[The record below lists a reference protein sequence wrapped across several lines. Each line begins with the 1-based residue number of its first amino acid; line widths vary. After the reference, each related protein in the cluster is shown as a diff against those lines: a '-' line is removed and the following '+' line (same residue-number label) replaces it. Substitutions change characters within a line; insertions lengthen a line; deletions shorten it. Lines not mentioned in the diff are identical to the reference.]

1 MDTLIKRGDKMVW
14 LALITV
20 LLYIIIVRI
29 STRMPHRR
37 TQALEIG
44 AVDRMDGLEFE
55 RFTAQI
61 YANLGYNVK
70 VTQAAGDFGAD
81 VIAHKNG
88 KTTAIQ
94 CKRYSGVVGIT
105 AVQEVIGSL
114 AYYKAD
120 QGAVITNNYFT
131 DAAKALAKSNHIEL
145 IDREGLK
152 KLMKKC
158 NTL

>member
-1 MDTLIKRGDKMVW
+1 MLW
-14 LALITV
+14 LVLITV
-20 LLYIIIVRI
+20 VLYVLIVRI
-29 STRMPHRR
+29 SNRLPQRH
-37 TQALEIG
+37 TQSFDLST
-44 AVDRMDGLEFE
+44 VDKMEGLEFE

-61 YANLGYNVK
+61 YANLGYSTK

-94 CKRYSGVVGIT
+94 CKRYSGAVGIT

-120 QGAVITNNYFT
+120 QGAVVTNSHFT
-131 DAAKALAKSNHIEL
+131 SAAKELARRNNVQL
-145 IDREGLK
+145 IDRKQLE
-152 KLMKKC
+152 KLIKSGNKTSR
-158 NTL
+158 NEYSRV